1 MPHSPSAPATKAPAS
16 VLVVFGASGDL
27 TKRLLMPAL
36 YNLAGNQL
44 LDDAFEV
51 IGVSRSAMTDADFQA
66 KQAEFMST
74 FTQLRSGDA
83 TQTLDETA
91 WRWLEQRLSYVSG
104 SYGDAATYRALA
116 ERIGNRNAVFFLAVP
131 SETFE
136 PILDALHASGLMQQA
151 KGKYRRVVVEKPFGR
166 DHASA
171 IALNQHLLGMF
182 KEEQIYRIDHYLGKE
197 TVQNISALRF
207 GNRLFES
214 TWNGEHIESVQITAA
229 ETVGVEGRGPFYEP
243 TGALR
248 DMVVNHLFQLLALI
262 TMEPPTTAS
271 ADAIRTEKAKAI
283 QAIVPFSA
291 SDLQQDVVRG
301 QYTAGTVK
309 GAAVAGY
316 VQEEHVAADSV
327 TETYVAMRLKVDT
340 PRWKD
345 VPFYLRT
352 GKRLA
357 TRKTEI
363 VITFRQPQT
372 WAQAPALANTLVLRM
387 QPEEGI
393 TLFVNAK
400 VPGQTQALQSVA
412 LDFGYKNAFALKPNT
427 GYESL
432 LYDVLRG
439 DQTLYNRADIIEAGW
454 EKVQPILD
462 AVAKNKLKLHPY
474 EAGSEGPQIADNLP
488 CRSGHTWRRL
498 V

>member
-1 MPHSPSAPATKAPAS
+1 MPTTSAAKAPAT

-36 YNLAGNQL
+36 YNLAGNHL
-44 LDDAFEV
+44 LDEEFEV
-51 IGVSRSAMTDADFQA
+51 IGISRSAMSDAEFQG

-74 FTQLRSGDA
+74 FTQQRSGDSS
-83 TQTLDETA
+83 QKLDEVA
-91 WRWLEQRLSYVSG
+91 WKWLEKRLSYTSA
-104 SYGDAATYRALA
+104 SFTEDDTYQQLSKRL
-116 ERIGNRNAVFFLAVP
+116 GKRNAVFFLAVP
-131 SETFE
+131 HEAFL
-136 PILDALHASGLMQQA
+136 PIVNGLHANGLMQQ
-151 KGKYRRVVVEKPFGR
+151 GKNTSRRVVIEKPFGH

-171 IALNQHLLGMF
+171 INLNQHMLGMF

-229 ETVGVEGRGPFYEP
+229 ETVGVEGRGSFYEP

-248 DMVVNHLFQLLALI
+248 DMIVNHLFQVLSLI
-262 TMEPPTTAS
+262 TMEPPATKS

-283 QAIVPFSA
+283 QSIVPLSET
-291 SDLQQDVVRG
+291 DLQHDVVRG
-301 QYTAGTVK
+301 QYTAGTVNGK
-309 GAAVAGY
+309 DVPGY
-316 VQEEHVAADSV
+316 TQEDSV
-327 TETYVAMRLKVDT
+327 APISGTETYLAMRLKLDT

-363 VITFRQPQT
+363 VITFKQPTT
-372 WAQAPALANTLVLRM
+372 WTQDPVAANTLVLRL

-400 VPGQTQALQSVA
+400 VPGQTQELQSVA
-412 LDFGYKNAFALKPNT
+412 LDFGYKNAFELKPNT

-432 LYDVLRG
+432 LYDVFIG

-454 EKVQPILD
+454 EKIQPILD
-462 AVAKNKLKLHPY
+462 AVAQNKLKLHPY
-474 EAGSEGPQIADNLP
+474 AAGSEGPQIADNLP
-488 CRSGHTWRRL
+488 CRSGHEWRKL

>member
-1 MPHSPSAPATKAPAS
+1 MPTATAAKAPAN
-16 VLVVFGASGDL
+16 VLVIFGASGDL

-44 LDDAFEV
+44 LDESFEV
-51 IGVSRSAMTDADFQA
+51 IGISRSALTDAEFQA

-74 FTQLRSGDA
+74 FTQLRSGDSS
-83 TQTLDETA
+83 QKLDETA
-91 WRWLEQRLSYVSG
+91 WHWLEKRLSYISANFTDNDV
-104 SYGDAATYRALA
+104 YQQLA
-116 ERIGNRNAVFFLAVP
+116 KRLGNRNAVFFLAVP
-131 SETFE
+131 GEAFA
-136 PILDALHASGLMQQA
+136 PILNSLHANGLMQQ
-151 KGKYRRVVVEKPFGR
+151 GKNKSRRVVIEKPFGH

-171 IALNQHLLGMF
+171 INLNQNMLGMF

-197 TVQNISALRF
+197 TVQNLSALRF

-229 ETVGVEGRGPFYEP
+229 ETVGVEGRGNFYEP

-248 DMVVNHLFQLLALI
+248 DMVASHLFQLLALI
-262 TMEPPTTAS
+262 TMEPPAIKS

-283 QAIVPFSA
+283 QAIVPLSET
-291 SDLQQDVVRG
+291 DLQHDVIRG
-301 QYTAGTVK
+301 QYAAGTLK
-309 GAAVAGY
+309 GKEVTGY
-316 VQEEHVAADSV
+316 AQEDSV
-327 TETYVAMRLKVDT
+327 SPDSQTETYLAMRLKIDT

-363 VITFRQPQT
+363 VITFKQPNT

-400 VPGQTQALQSVA
+400 IPGQTQDLQSVA

-432 LYDVLRG
+432 LYDVFVG

-462 AVAKNKLKLHPY
+462 AVAENKLKLHLY
-474 EAGSEGPQIADNLP
+474 DAGSEGPRIADNLP
-488 CRSGHTWRRL
+488 CRSGHEWRKL

>member
-1 MPHSPSAPATKAPAS
+1 MSTTPAAKAPAG
-16 VLVVFGASGDL
+16 VLVIFGASGDL

-36 YNLAGNQL
+36 YNLASNQL
-44 LDDAFEV
+44 LDDSFEV
-51 IGVSRSAMTDADFQA
+51 IGVSRSAMTDAAFQA

-74 FTQLRSGDA
+74 FTQLRSGDSS
-83 TQTLDETA
+83 QKLDEVA
-91 WRWLEQRLSYVSG
+91 WKWLEQRLSYMSG
-104 SYGDAATYRALA
+104 GYTDAATHAQLA
-116 ERIGNRNAVFFLAVP
+116 ERIGNRNAVFYLGVP
-131 SETFE
+131 SESFE
-136 PILDALHASGLMQQA
+136 PILAALHENGLMQQ
-151 KGKYRRVVVEKPFGR
+151 GKNTTRRVVIEKPFGR

-229 ETVGVEGRGPFYEP
+229 ETVGVEGRGGFYEP

-248 DMVVNHLFQLLALI
+248 DMIVNHLFQLLALI
-262 TMEPPTTAS
+262 TMEPPVTKS

-283 QAIVPFSA
+283 QAIVPFSKN
-291 SDLQQDVVRG
+291 DLQQDIVRG
-301 QYTAGTVK
+301 QYTAGAINGKEVT
-309 GAAVAGY
+309 GY
-316 VQEEHVAADSV
+316 TQEESVSPDSV
-327 TETYVAMRLKVDT
+327 TETYLAMRLKLDT

-357 TRKTEI
+357 TRKTE
-363 VITFRQPQT
+363 VVVTFKQPHT
-372 WAQAPALANTLVLRM
+372 WPQEPSLANTLVLRL

-400 VPGQTQALQSVA
+400 IPGQTQELQSVA
-412 LDFGYKNAFALKPNT
+412 LDFGYKNAFVLKPNT

-432 LYDVLRG
+432 LYDVFMG

-462 AVAKNKLKLHPY
+462 AVAQNKLKLHTY
-474 EAGSEGPQIADNLP
+474 DAGSEGPQIADNLP
-488 CRSGHTWRRL
+488 CRSGHAWRKL